1 MSIKSLL
8 VILLAMCPLL
18 LQAQIVSDTVYEQ
31 SREEKFSLPAVNV
44 YWAGSQIGTT
54 TNADG
59 KFELYKPDKY
69 NKLVISFVG
78 FMPDT
83 LFLDKPVSNLEV
95 ILKPGSDL
103 DEIRIVHRAPG
114 TIIDRLDPIQ
124 TEKITYAELCK
135 AACCNLSESFN
146 TNASVDAY
154 YSNAVTGARQIRLL
168 GLDGTY
174 VQLLT
179 ENIPN
184 MRGIATSYGL
194 TYIPGPWMEGIMVS
208 KGTSSVKNGYE
219 SIAGQINVE
228 YLKPNVADRLL
239 LNLFGSSAG
248 RSEANIVASHNFSS
262 KLSTLI
268 LGHFSNDFVK
278 EDHNGDNFLDEP
290 LYTQYNLLNR
300 WYYATD
306 HIRMHAGW
314 KLLSEERTSGSLDF
328 IKNEPRD
335 VDHPY
340 GIGIT
345 TKRAEA
351 FLKLGYV
358 FNNELN
364 SSFGSINS
372 FSYHKQKSFFG
383 LRSYMGDQFNYYL
396 NLMYQTDLV
405 NASHNLTTGLSLNL
419 DDYTE
424 QLDGI
429 DSGRREV
436 VPGIYSEYNY
446 KPSEHLTLLAGLRL
460 DYHNLYGLMFTPRI
474 HTRFDIQG
482 HTHFRLSVG
491 KGYRSPLILAEN
503 NHFLAN
509 SREIIIGENI
519 RQEEAWNFGAS
530 ITHFIPLGVQPMS
543 ISLEAYRTQFIEQVI
558 VDLDSD
564 VNQVRFNNLDGE
576 SYSNNLQAEVTTQFL
591 KGLETKIAFRYSD
604 VRYTIGN
611 ELMIKPLVSKYKG
624 LLVASYQ
631 TPLKKWQF
639 DLTFQLNGP
648 GRIPSTKANPESYR
662 MEETFD
668 PYGIVN
674 VQVTKY
680 FRTWELYLG
689 VENLTNYRQIHSVLA
704 ANEPFGEYFDSSL
717 IWGPLHGRKIYLGLR
732 LRIENPDN

>member
-1 MSIKSLL
+1 
-8 VILLAMCPLL
+8 
-18 LQAQIVSDTVYEQ
+18 
-31 SREEKFSLPAVNV
+31 
-44 YWAGSQIGTT
+44 
-54 TNADG
+54 
-59 KFELYKPDKY
+59 
-69 NKLVISFVG
+69 
-78 FMPDT
+78 
-83 LFLDKPVSNLEV
+83 
-95 ILKPGSDL
+95 
-103 DEIRIVHRAPG
+103 
-114 TIIDRLDPIQ
+114 
-124 TEKITYAELCK
+124 
-135 AACCNLSESFN
+135 
-146 TNASVDAY
+146 
-154 YSNAVTGARQIRLL
+154 
-168 GLDGTY
+168 
-174 VQLLT
+174 
-179 ENIPN
+179 
-184 MRGIATSYGL
+184 
-194 TYIPGPWMEGIMVS
+194 
-208 KGTSSVKNGYE
+208 
-219 SIAGQINVE
+219 
-228 YLKPNVADRLL
+228 
-239 LNLFGSSAG
+239 
-248 RSEANIVASHNFSS
+248 
-262 KLSTLI
+262 
-268 LGHFSNDFVK
+268 
-278 EDHNGDNFLDEP
+278 
-290 LYTQYNLLNR
+290 
-300 WYYATD
+300 
-306 HIRMHAGW
+306 
-314 KLLSEERTSGSLDF
+314 
-328 IKNEPRD
+328 
-335 VDHPY
+335 
-340 GIGIT
+340 
-345 TKRAEA
+345 
-351 FLKLGYV
+351 
-358 FNNELN
+358 
-364 SSFGSINS
+364 
-372 FSYHKQKSFFG
+372 
-383 LRSYMGDQFNYYL
+383 
-396 NLMYQTDLV
+396 
-405 NASHNLTTGLSLNL
+405 
-419 DDYTE
+419 
-424 QLDGI
+424 
-429 DSGRREV
+429 
-436 VPGIYSEYNY
+436 
-446 KPSEHLTLLAGLRL
+446 
-460 DYHNLYGLMFTPRI
+460 MFTPRI